1 MQLKKTLRI
10 SLPVV
15 ILFLFATCS
24 SSKKAVETEPNRDEF
39 LETLATLEIPA
50 EEEADTAEDSL
61 LHHIPVDIDSLMQSM
76 SVREKIGQ
84 LFIVP
89 ANGNFLNTHSEE
101 FNRLKQLVTD
111 LHVGGVIFFRGDIYD
126 QAILTNKLQKL
137 SKIPLWITQDMEYG
151 AAMRVREATR
161 FTPAMGIAATGKI
174 SNAYLAGKITAREAK
189 YLGVHQIFAPVLDV
203 NNNPK
208 NPVINV
214 RSFSGDPR
222 IVSDFGNAFIAGV
235 ESENI
240 ISTAKH
246 FPGHGDTDLDSHLK
260 LPVVKHSYARLDSVE
275 LFPFRSTIEYGLESI
290 MSAHIAF
297 PQISRE
303 NGLPATLDSAMLNDI
318 LVDSLNFDG
327 VVVTDG
333 LEMNGITSKFS
344 PGRAVVRALNAGADL
359 MLISPD
365 IRTAIDEI
373 EVALQHGEIT
383 LERINESVKKIL
395 IWKQQFHLF
404 ENNTVPI
411 EELSAHVAHPQYRA
425 IADRIARESVTI
437 LKNEGNI
444 LPIKAAKY
452 PEILLIAVADDESG
466 TTGSSFA
473 RELRK
478 YHPDVTFKVYDQR
491 SSEEEKRQI
500 LEAAERADLIII
512 GSFIYLR
519 YLQPIQLSD
528 EQALF
533 VRQIQQINK
542 PSVLI
547 SFGNPYVLQE
557 LPDTDVHVLGWTNS
571 RLQIRNTTPALFGG
585 SQVSGTLP
593 INIPGMYTIGEGLR
607 FEHSGVRFDQPE
619 SVYLEPDSLYKI
631 DQLMYNAV
639 KDSVFP
645 GGVVAVVKDGVLAYH
660 KAYGYH
666 DYSKTKVVQDSD
678 VYDLASLT
686 KVVATTTAIM
696 KLVSEGKIS
705 LNDPVRKFIPEFDNR
720 AKRKIKIRDLLLH
733 QSGLPAFRTYVDKYQ
748 ERNEIIDA
756 VKNEA
761 LIYEPGSDYVYSD
774 LGMILLAEIVSEVS
788 GKTFDNY
795 LRSEI
800 YYPMGMYS
808 TFFNP
813 SNVGDWMTRRIPPT
827 EIDTVFNRGIVQGAV
842 HDERAWYM
850 GGVAGHAGLFSNAE
864 DLAKFATM
872 LLNEGYFM
880 EQRYI
885 KPEVVKNFT
894 SKQSDLSGRGFG
906 FDRKAPTGF
915 TTAGRLASEDTFGHL
930 GFTGTSLWIDRSKN
944 MAVILLTNRT
954 WPYRNYGKNI
964 NQIRSEIAD
973 IVYSSIRN

>member
-1 MQLKKTLRI
+1 MQLRKFLRI
-10 SLPVV
+10 SLPLV
-15 ILFLFATCS
+15 IFILLSTCS
-24 SSKKAVETEPNRDEF
+24 SSKKTTETEPNRDEF
-39 LETLATLEIPA
+39 LEALATLEIPA
-50 EEEADTAEDSL
+50 EEEPDTAGDTL
-61 LHHIPVDIDSLMQSM
+61 RHVPVDIDSLMQSM
-76 SVREKIGQ
+76 TVREKIGQ

-89 ANGNFLNTHSEE
+89 ANGNFLNEESEE
-101 FNRLKQLVTD
+101 FNRLKQLIAD
-111 LHVGGVIFFRGDIYD
+111 LHVGGIIFFRGDIYD
-126 QAILTNKLQKL
+126 QAILTNKLQRL

-174 SNAYLAGKITAREAK
+174 SNAYLVGKITAREAK

-260 LPVVKHSYARLDSVE
+260 LPVVNHSYARLDSVE
-275 LFPFRSTIEYGLESI
+275 LIPFRSTIQYGLKSI

-297 PQISRE
+297 PQISLE
-303 NGLPATLDSAMLNDI
+303 NGLPATLDSTMLNDI
-318 LVDSLNFDG
+318 LIDSLNFDG

-333 LEMNGITSKFS
+333 LEMNGIASKFS

-373 EVALQHGEIT
+373 TVALQTGEIT
-383 LERINESVKKIL
+383 LERINKSVKKIL
-395 IWKQQFHLF
+395 TWKHQFHLF
-404 ENNTVPI
+404 ENKTVQI

-437 LKNEGNI
+437 LKNEDDIIPIRAAEYPKI
-444 LPIKAAKY
+444 LF
-452 PEILLIAVADDESG
+452 LSVADDESG
-466 TTGSSFA
+466 NTGSSFA

-478 YHPDVTFKVYDQR
+478 YHPDVTFKIYDQR
-491 SSEEEKRQI
+491 SSEEEKKEI
-500 LEAAERADLIII
+500 LKAAEQADLIII
-512 GSFIYLR
+512 GSFIFLR
-519 YLQPIQLSD
+519 YLQPIQLND

-533 VRQIQQINK
+533 VRKIQQMNK
-542 PSVLI
+542 PSVLV

-571 RLQIRNTTPALFGG
+571 RLQTRNTTPALFGG
-585 SQVSGTLP
+585 SDVVGALP
-593 INIPGMYTIGEGLR
+593 INIPGMYTIGEGLK
-607 FEHSGVRFDQPE
+607 FKHSGLRFDRPE
-619 SVYLEPDSLYKI
+619 SVHLASDSLNKI
-631 DQLMYNAV
+631 DRLMYNAV

-660 KAYGYH
+660 KAFGYH
-666 DYSKTKVVQDSD
+666 DYSKTKAVQKSD

-686 KVVATTTAIM
+686 KVVATTTAVM

-705 LNDPVRKFIPEFDNR
+705 LNDPVRKFIPEFD
-720 AKRKIKIRDLLLH
+720 AKEKRKIKLKDLLLH
-733 QSGLPAFRTYVDKYQ
+733 QSGLPAFRTYVDKFK
-748 ERNEIIDA
+748 ERDEIIDA
-756 VKNEA
+756 IKNEP
-761 LIYEPGSDYVYSD
+761 LMYEPGTDYVYSD
-774 LGMILLAEIVSEVS
+774 LGMILLAEIISKVS
-788 GKTFDNY
+788 GKEFDKY
-795 LRSEI
+795 LRSQI

-813 SNVGDWMTRRIPPT
+813 SDVGDWMNRRIPPT
-827 EIDTVFNRGIVQGAV
+827 EIDTVFNRGVVQGAV

-850 GGVAGHAGLFSNAE
+850 DGVAGHAGLFSNAE

-872 LLNEGYFM
+872 LLNEGAFM
-880 EQRYI
+880 EQSYI
-885 KPEVVKNFT
+885 KPEVVKKFT
-894 SKQSDLSGRGFG
+894 TKQSDLSGRGFG

-915 TTAGRLASEDTFGHL
+915 STAGQQASEDTFGHL
-930 GFTGTSLWIDRSKN
+930 GFTGTSMWIDRSKN

-954 WPYRNYGKNI
+954 WPYRSYGENI
-964 NQIRSEIAD
+964 SQIRAKIAD
-973 IVYSSIRN
+973 IAYSSIRN